1 MYTIVR
7 YEYIFYLYT
16 YYYNIGNKYDLFK
29 TLPIIERRS
38 IIQVMRMF
46 AHYHGASLL
55 TSSLSEPSIKDHYRH
70 AMDSICF
77 PTLSVPTP
85 APSQPSNIQGDNTVE
100 NKVAVVS
107 SSYIVA
113 RGMSVTYEAG
123 IDKPVYISAGKVS
136 LTAYCIMHIW
146 SIVFYIVYT
155 LIYTLYYAMYVCN
168 ATY

>member
-1 MYTIVR
+1 
-7 YEYIFYLYT
+7 
-16 YYYNIGNKYDLFK
+16 
-29 TLPIIERRS
+29 
-38 IIQVMRMF
+38 MRMF

-55 TSSLSEPSIKDHYRH
+55 TSSLSEPSIKDQYRH

-77 PTLSVPTP
+77 PTLSIPTP
-85 APSQPSNIQGDNTVE
+85 PTPSAPTSNIQGENTVE
-100 NKVAVVS
+100 NKVSVTVAGS
-107 SSYIVA
+107 ASPSYIVA

-155 LIYTLYYAMYVCN
+155 IIYTLYYAMYVYN

>member
-77 PTLSVPTP
+77 PTLS
-85 APSQPSNIQGDNTVE
+85 ASSNIQGDNAVE
-100 NKVAVVS
+100 TKVAVAP
-107 SSYIVA
+107 SYIVT

-136 LTAYCIMHIW
+136 TTAP
-146 SIVFYIVYT
+146 YT
-155 LIYTLYYAMYVCN
+155 T
-168 ATY
+168 

>member
-1 MYTIVR
+1 
-7 YEYIFYLYT
+7 
-16 YYYNIGNKYDLFK
+16 
-29 TLPIIERRS
+29 
-38 IIQVMRMF
+38 MRMF

-77 PTLSVPTP
+77 PTLSAPPTP
-85 APSQPSNIQGDNTVE
+85 ITSQPSNIQGENKVE
-100 NKVAVVS
+100 NKVSVTVAGS
-107 SSYIVA
+107 ASPSYIVA

-155 LIYTLYYAMYVCN
+155 LIYTLYYAMYVYN